1 MNILLTT
8 HCNLDCGYCF
18 AQSIRSEKAEMSLEE
33 FKVLVS
39 TLTPEK
45 DPVRLMGG
53 EPTLH
58 SHYPE
63 IIRML
68 KAQKYHVV
76 VFTNGLHKVLRT
88 TSPYLPDRI
97 LMNVNDWESY
107 SRAQRAAIRKNLSF
121 LGGRAGLGYTIL
133 ETQFDLSVH
142 RALILENHLQPV
154 IRLGLAQP
162 IIGGDND
169 YLPDSTLPEV
179 HKRVAAWAET
189 LANDGI
195 RLSFDCGFMR
205 RNFSDEEIEKLVRAH
220 TMLRF
225 DCTPSIDIGL
235 GLRVMRCFAFSEF
248 KRPGW
253 DAFDNFQGLHAWFVR
268 QDVLLRQS
276 LQDDGQQ
283 LNSLNHGSC
292 LARQW
297 SRAEKTGMLNEIN
310 LINNVSMEMI

>member
-1 MNILLTT
+1 MPLT
-8 HCNLDCGYCF
+8 
-18 AQSIRSEKAEMSLEE
+18 E

-39 TLTPEK
+39 ALSPEK
-45 DPVRLMGG
+45 DTIRLMGG

-58 SHYPE
+58 SRYTE

-68 KAQKYHVV
+68 KSQNYEVV
-76 VFTNGLHKVLRT
+76 VFTNGLREVLRT
-88 TSPYLPDRI
+88 TSPCLPDRI
-97 LMNVNDWESY
+97 LVNVNDWELY
-107 SRAQRAAIRKNLSF
+107 SSAQKAAVRENLSF
-121 LGGRAGLGYTIL
+121 FGVRAGLGYTIL
-133 ETQFDLSVH
+133 ESQFDLSVH

-162 IIGGDND
+162 IIGGDNA

-179 HKRVAAWAET
+179 HKQVVNWAET

-205 RNFSDEEIEKLVRAH
+205 RYFNDEDIEKLVRAH

-225 DCTPSIDIGL
+225 DCTPSIDIAP

-248 KRPGW
+248 ANPGW
-253 DAFDNFQGLHAWFVR
+253 SDFDNIQHLNDWFLR
-268 QDVLLRQS
+268 QDTFLRQS
-276 LQDDGQQ
+276 LQEGDHPLIAQTRGE
-283 LNSLNHGSC
+283 C

-297 SRAEKTGMLNEIN
+297 HRAERAGAFTELN
-310 LINNVSMEMI
+310 LQNNANMESI